1 MSQNPSDTIC
11 AISTAPGV
19 GGIAVIRISGPEAFT
34 LTDKLWRGKRLSEA
48 SSHTAHLG
56 RIIDPESGETLDE
69 AVATVFRAPAS
80 FTGENVVELSVHG
93 SIWIQRQ
100 LINLLIAAGCRLA
113 EAGEFTR
120 RAFAVG
126 KLDLAEAEA
135 VADVIASTSRASH
148 RVAMSQ
154 MRGQFS
160 RRLAEL
166 REKLLE
172 LASLLE
178 LELDFSEEH
187 VEFADRGKLLALSQ
201 ETHDEVSRL
210 AASFA
215 TGDAIRRG
223 IPVAIVGRPNVG
235 KSSILNILT
244 GDNRAIVSD
253 IPGTTRDT
261 IEDTVDINGYT
272 FRFIDTAGLRRT
284 SDTVENL
291 GIERAWQKVGLAS
304 IILWVIDPEDLGMG
318 KGSLSAPFPND
329 TDAEYIVDNDSASQT
344 RQCTNEKLQIIAKQ
358 IANARQPDSRL
369 ILILNKSDLLP
380 TATSTTQI
388 ALSNHSVTSA
398 ISSGDLQSDAD
409 KSSATP
415 ISEPADTLGL
425 GIAFDGFIILSA
437 HTGAGVDQLRA
448 QLTEAVAT
456 DTASPDDVIVSNARH
471 YEALTAAAASLDRVI
486 AGLSTTLSADFI
498 AQDVRET
505 IHHLSAI
512 TGAITTPDI
521 LTTIFS
527 RFCIGK

>member
-1 MSQNPSDTIC
+1 MNNNPSDTIC
-11 AISTAPGV
+11 AISTPPGV
-19 GGIAVIRISGPEAFT
+19 GGIAVIRISGPDAFT
-34 LTDKLWRGKRLSEA
+34 ISDKLWRGKRLAEVA
-48 SSHTAHLG
+48 SHTAHLG
-56 RIIDPESGETLDE
+56 RIVDPESGQTLDE

-120 RAFAVG
+120 RAFA
-126 KLDLAEAEA
+126 
-135 VADVIASTSRASH
+135 
-148 RVAMSQ
+148 
-154 MRGQFS
+154 
-160 RRLAEL
+160 
-166 REKLLE
+166 
-172 LASLLE
+172 
-178 LELDFSEEH
+178 
-187 VEFADRGKLLALSQ
+187 DRGKLLALSQ
-201 ETHDEVSRL
+201 ETHAEVSRL

-235 KSSILNILT
+235 KSSILNLLT
-244 GDNRAIVSD
+244 GDNRAIVSN

-272 FRFIDTAGLRRT
+272 FRFIDTAGLRHT

-304 IILWVIDPEDLGMG
+304 IILWVIDPEDLDET
-318 KGSLSAPFPND
+318 ND
-329 TDAEYIVDNDSASQT
+329 AHENLADMARRIADS
-344 RQCTNEKLQIIAKQ
+344 
-358 IANARQPDSRL
+358 RQPDSHL
-369 ILILNKSDLLP
+369 ILILNKSDLLSA
-380 TATSTTQI
+380 ATSANPI
-388 ALSNHSVTSA
+388 AQSNHSV
-398 ISSGDLQSDAD
+398 ISSSDLQSDAD
-409 KSSATP
+409 KSSAKP

-425 GIAFDGFIILSA
+425 GIALNGFIILSA

-456 DTASPDDVIVSNARH
+456 NTASPDDIIVTNARH
-471 YEALTAAAASLDRVI
+471 YEALSAAAASLDRVI
-486 AGLSTTLSADFI
+486 AGLATTLSADFI

-512 TGAITTPDI
+512 TGAITT
-521 LTTIFS
+521 
-527 RFCIGK
+527 GK

>member
-1 MSQNPSDTIC
+1 
-11 AISTAPGV
+11 
-19 GGIAVIRISGPEAFT
+19 
-34 LTDKLWRGKRLSEA
+34 
-48 SSHTAHLG
+48 
-56 RIIDPESGETLDE
+56 
-69 AVATVFRAPAS
+69 
-80 FTGENVVELSVHG
+80 
-93 SIWIQRQ
+93 
-100 LINLLIAAGCRLA
+100 
-113 EAGEFTR
+113 
-120 RAFAVG
+120 
-126 KLDLAEAEA
+126 
-135 VADVIASTSRASH
+135 
-148 RVAMSQ
+148 MSQ

-201 ETHDEVSRL
+201 ETHAEVSRL

-235 KSSILNILT
+235 KSSILNLLT
-244 GDNRAIVSD
+244 GDNRAIVSN

-272 FRFIDTAGLRRT
+272 FRFIDTAGLRHT

-304 IILWVIDPEDLGMG
+304 IILWVIDPEDLDET
-318 KGSLSAPFPND
+318 ND
-329 TDAEYIVDNDSASQT
+329 AHENLADMARRIADS
-344 RQCTNEKLQIIAKQ
+344 
-358 IANARQPDSRL
+358 RQPDSHL
-369 ILILNKSDLLP
+369 ILILNKSDLLSA
-380 TATSTTQI
+380 ATSANPI
-388 ALSNHSVTSA
+388 AQSNHSV
-398 ISSGDLQSDAD
+398 ISSSDLQSDAD
-409 KSSATP
+409 KSSAKP

-425 GIAFDGFIILSA
+425 GIALNGFIILSA

-456 DTASPDDVIVSNARH
+456 NTASPDDIIVTNARH
-471 YEALTAAAASLDRVI
+471 YEALSAAAASLDRVI
-486 AGLSTTLSADFI
+486 AGLATTLSADFI

>member
-1 MSQNPSDTIC
+1 MNNNPSDTIC
-11 AISTAPGV
+11 AISTPPGV
-19 GGIAVIRISGPEAFT
+19 GGIAVIRISGPDAFT
-34 LTDKLWRGKRLSEA
+34 ISDKLWRGKRLAEA
-48 SSHTAHLG
+48 ASHTAHLG
-56 RIIDPESGETLDE
+56 RIVDPESGQTLDE

-120 RAFAVG
+120 RAFAAG

-201 ETHDEVSRL
+201 ETHAEVSRL

-235 KSSILNILT
+235 KSSILNLLT
-244 GDNRAIVSD
+244 GDNRAIVSN

-272 FRFIDTAGLRRT
+272 FRFIDTAGLRHT

-304 IILWVIDPEDLGMG
+304 IILWVIDPEDL
-318 KGSLSAPFPND
+318 D
-329 TDAEYIVDNDSASQT
+329 ETNDSHEILADMA
-344 RQCTNEKLQIIAKQ
+344 RRIADS
-358 IANARQPDSRL
+358 RQPDSHL
-369 ILILNKSDLLP
+369 IH
-380 TATSTTQI
+380 TQQI
-388 ALSNHSVTSA
+388 RPS
-398 ISSGDLQSDAD
+398 
-409 KSSATP
+409 
-415 ISEPADTLGL
+415 
-425 GIAFDGFIILSA
+425 
-437 HTGAGVDQLRA
+437 LR
-448 QLTEAVAT
+448 
-456 DTASPDDVIVSNARH
+456 RH
-471 YEALTAAAASLDRVI
+471 V
-486 AGLSTTLSADFI
+486 G
-498 AQDVRET
+498 QPNCPV
-505 IHHLSAI
+505 
-512 TGAITTPDI
+512 
-521 LTTIFS
+521 
-527 RFCIGK
+527 

>member
-1 MSQNPSDTIC
+1 MNNNPSDTIC
-11 AISTAPGV
+11 AISTPPGV
-19 GGIAVIRISGPEAFT
+19 GGIAVIRISGPDAFT
-34 LTDKLWRGKRLSEA
+34 ISDKLWRGKRLAEA
-48 SSHTAHLG
+48 ASHTAHLG
-56 RIIDPESGETLDE
+56 RIVDPESGQTLDE

-120 RAFAVG
+120 RAFAAG

-201 ETHDEVSRL
+201 ETHAEVSRL

-235 KSSILNILT
+235 KSSILNLLT
-244 GDNRAIVSD
+244 GDKRAIVSN

-272 FRFIDTAGLRRT
+272 FRFIDTAGLRHT

-304 IILWVIDPEDLGMG
+304 IILWVIDPEDL
-318 KGSLSAPFPND
+318 D
-329 TDAEYIVDNDSASQT
+329 ETNDSHENLADMA
-344 RQCTNEKLQIIAKQ
+344 RRIADS
-358 IANARQPDSRL
+358 RQPDSHL
-369 ILILNKSDLLP
+369 ILILNKSDLLSA
-380 TATSTTQI
+380 ATSPPPI
-388 ALSNHSVTSA
+388 AQSNHSV
-398 ISSGDLQSDAD
+398 ISSSDLQSDAD
-409 KSSATP
+409 KTSATP

-425 GIAFDGFIILSA
+425 GIALNGFIILSA
-437 HTGAGVDQLRA
+437 HTGEGVDQLRA

-456 DTASPDDVIVSNARH
+456 NTASPDDVIVTNARH

-486 AGLSTTLSADFI
+486 AGLATTLSADFI

-512 TGAITTPDI
+512 TGSITTPDI